1 MAGIYVHIPFCRKK
15 CIYCDF
21 YSIGTR
27 GLEDQY
33 VNVLV
38 DECAMRSNELGGN
51 DVATLYIGGGTP
63 SLLSPS
69 QLDHLTSGIGRN
81 VDLSKVEE
89 FTIEVNPDDVTCEYI
104 SQLREIGVN
113 RVSMG
118 IQSFIDDELKIIN
131 RRHTAQQAEEAVAA
145 IRSAD
150 IENISIDLIYGL
162 PGQTLNSWQYSLD
175 KAIALR
181 VPHISCYNL
190 SYEEGTKL
198 YRMRESGKLTEC
210 SDEMCIAM
218 YHAMI
223 GRLRENGYEHYE
235 VSNFALPGMYSRH
248 NSAYWTGEVYLGLG
262 ASAHSYDG
270 VTRSYNIPNV
280 RKYIELIA
288 SGNLACER
296 EATTLEER
304 YDEYVMIHLRTIRGV
319 DCDEI
324 QLNFGSRFVSHFKAE
339 AQRHIAKGLLT
350 EAEGIYRLTEDGVML
365 SDMIIRDLMW

>member
-15 CIYCDF
+15 CIYCDL

-69 QLDHLTSGIGRN
+69 QLDHLTSGIGKT
-81 VDLSKVEE
+81 VDLSKIIE
-89 FTIEVNPDDVTCEYI
+89 FTIEVNPDDVTSAYI

-131 RRHTAQQAEEAVAA
+131 RRHNALQAEEAVDA
-145 IRSAD
+145 IRRAG

-210 SDEMCIAM
+210 SDEMCDSRRHECRDGM
-218 YHAMI
+218 CDSRRC
-223 GRLRENGYEHYE
+223 RL
-235 VSNFALPGMYSRH
+235 
-248 NSAYWTGEVYLGLG
+248 
-262 ASAHSYDG
+262 
-270 VTRSYNIPNV
+270 
-280 RKYIELIA
+280 
-288 SGNLACER
+288 
-296 EATTLEER
+296 
-304 YDEYVMIHLRTIRGV
+304 
-319 DCDEI
+319 
-324 QLNFGSRFVSHFKAE
+324 
-339 AQRHIAKGLLT
+339 
-350 EAEGIYRLTEDGVML
+350 
-365 SDMIIRDLMW
+365 